1 MVSNYRN
8 TNNLNTQLMGLSTDT
23 KPTVGVEP
31 NALFWE
37 LDTNGM
43 YFFDGTQWQSIG
55 GSGGGG
61 GSSAGSVITVTLTGD
76 VGYGFAGLAPDSV
89 NVSGLLEIDD
99 HYHYDYTFEDDPAG
113 QQYNVLLLGENVR
126 FRVSKTFP
134 EPVVTGAATVTSDEY
149 DYTVTVTGDCAIT
162 VTANT

>member
-1 MVSNYRN
+1 MVSNFRN

-43 YFFDGTQWQSIG
+43 YFFDGTAWQSIG

-61 GSSAGSVITVTLTGD
+61 SSDFSTAEVT
-76 VGYGFAGLAPDSV
+76 FAGTGTERFYCPVIINGHLYNGVLYGSQFAEDRTYTIVYSSESSIQMVLV
-89 NVSGLLEIDD
+89 NTTPTD
-99 HYHYDYTFEDDPAG
+99 
-113 QQYNVLLLGENVR
+113 
-126 FRVSKTFP
+126 
-134 EPVVTGAATVTSDEY
+134 
-149 DYTVTVTGDCAIT
+149 VTGDAYYDDEGGYVDIEGDCTIT
-162 VTANT
+162 IS